1 MGLLLLCVACLSGD
15 GAADVEDADDPAE
28 TGTDSADT
36 AGDTGDSSFDLDP
49 AECPEPSEY
58 AGQAP
63 RAAGVLSGDGVWTL
77 DFDSEAEDAGY
88 VDCSYHRSYPSL
100 IEMEGHAWQCPDC
113 SLLTAG
119 ESTVDEG
126 YEDCFLLISS
136 AEATR
141 VEHLGIGE
149 VDGVAH
155 IFRTG
160 GENLVLA
167 DMGEAPGT
175 GSAEDPL
182 VAYWSDDG
190 SFTDGGGFL
199 LTATL
204 VLRRDVDES
213 VLVED
218 SNVPLAA
225 ASECG
230 WPHCN
235 PGGPSPTQAVTTGAV
250 LPNERFADVC
260 GGEYDLW
267 DGWGRYLVIDASSP
281 DCGPC
286 RTLAENEEAW
296 VEAMAERGITVE
308 WITLLNAS
316 LSMVNQPADADI
328 LASWVDTFGSTGP
341 VLADEGYAYGLFPAY
356 LGDTDGGM
364 GFPTMIVVNPDMQV
378 LGSDGGFATEESGG
392 TGFSVMEALIVADA
406 ATR

>member
-1 MGLLLLCVACLSGD
+1 MALLLLIVACASSQQDRAAPDARSDTGVDSGD
-15 GAADVEDADDPAE
+15 SGGV
-28 TGTDSADT
+28 T
-36 AGDTGDSSFDLDP
+36 ADSSFDLDP
-49 AECPEPSEY
+49 AECPQPSGY
-58 AGQAP
+58 IGQPAH
-63 RAAGVLSGDGVWTL
+63 AAGVLFGEGVWTL
-77 DFDSEAEDAGY
+77 DFDAEAEAAGY
-88 VDCSYHRSYPSL
+88 VDCSYHRRYPAL
-100 IEMEGHAWQCPDC
+100 VEMAGHAWQCPDC

-119 ESTVDEG
+119 ETIVDEG
-126 YEDCFLLISS
+126 YEDCLSLISS
-136 AEATR
+136 ADATR

-149 VDGVAH
+149 INGVTH
-155 IFRTG
+155 VFRTG

-167 DMGEAPGT
+167 DMGEAPGAGT
-175 GSAEDPL
+175 PSDPL
-182 VAYWSDDG
+182 LASWEDDG
-190 SFTDGGGFL
+190 TFTDGGGFF

-204 VLRRDVDES
+204 ELVRDVDES
-213 VLVED
+213 LPIED
-218 SNVPLAA
+218 PNVALPAVSA
-225 ASECG
+225 CG

-235 PGGPSPTQAVTTGAV
+235 PGGPSSTQSVATGSV

-296 VEAMAERGITVE
+296 VEAMARRGITVE

-316 LSMVNQPADADI
+316 LSMVNQPADADV
-328 LASWVDTFGSTGP
+328 LASWVDSFGSTGP
-341 VLADEGYAYGLFPAY
+341 VVADEGYAYGLFPAY

-364 GFPTMIVVNPDMQV
+364 GFPTMIVVNPDMEV
-378 LGSDGGFATEESGG
+378 LGSDGGFATEDAGG